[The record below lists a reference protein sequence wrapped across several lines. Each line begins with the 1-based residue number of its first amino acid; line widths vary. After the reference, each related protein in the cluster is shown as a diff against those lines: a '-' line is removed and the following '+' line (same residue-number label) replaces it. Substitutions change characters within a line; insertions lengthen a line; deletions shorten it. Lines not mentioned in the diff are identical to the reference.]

1 MAHSRSQQPQTRQAP
16 LYRDS
21 MDPSRL
27 VRPQGVRAGQ
37 AQVRV
42 YFETSTGLNY
52 AGKTQIPVD
61 LFNEDDTRNERV
73 GFTPVARED
82 VTVG

>member
-1 MAHSRSQQPQTRQAP
+1 MASRNNKDSGP

-21 MDPSRL
+21 MDSSRV
-27 VRPQGVRAGQ
+27 VRPQGVKDGK

-42 YFETSTGLNY
+42 YFQTKAGSLNY
-52 AGKTQIPVD
+52 AGKTMIPVD
-61 LFNEDDTRNERV
+61 LFNENRDNERV

-82 VTVG
+82 VTEA